1 MLPNPTGELRA
12 ESREPRAESRE
23 PRAESREPESRE
35 PRAESRER
43 SREPRAESREPR
55 AESREP
61 RAESREPRA
70 ESREPR
76 AESREPRA
84 ESREPS
90 CVRGEARRLD
100 FPRRPHGRSPTR
112 ATPTHTPPARRRR
125 LPAPVPPM
133 RRHAA
138 RAAIRGNGIGGRR
151 TAPGRSIL
159 RPCRRGPHRPPE
171 PSPPAPGGLPSH
183 RFAFPAAVR
192 HAAAFARLRPA
203 LFRAAASLVPA
214 MATLPGDTGAPEN
227 QTIAENSSPGRGV
240 HG

>member
-1 MLPNPTGELRA
+1 MLGDIANPTGEAGPRLRA
-12 ESREPRAESRE
+12 E
-23 PRAESREPESRE
+23 
-35 PRAESRER
+35 

-84 ESREPS
+84 ESREPRAES
-90 CVRGEARRLD
+90 REPESREPRAELCPWRGSPPRLSPSPSRAFPHQSDTDPYATGAPAALACSGSTDEAPRSACCDPRQRDRR
-100 FPRRPHGRSPTR
+100 
-112 ATPTHTPPARRRR
+112 A
-125 LPAPVPPM
+125 
-133 RRHAA
+133 
-138 RAAIRGNGIGGRR
+138 GNR
-151 TAPGRSIL
+151 PGRSIL

-214 MATLPGDTGAPEN
+214 MANLPGDTGAPEN
-227 QTIAENSSPGRGV
+227 QAIAENSSPGRGV